1 MTNLDK
7 LLKEFKEARSAASKS
22 PWSILKD
29 KDGDAKRVF
38 ASDITGCDEDDETYS
53 HVGIIELPVEKY
65 GYGSAWASEPNGE
78 FICLAA
84 NNSDKLIRI
93 LEVMGVALKQ
103 ISENKKL
110 TIMNES
116 DDFMEGAHA
125 GYVRQAEEA
134 DEALQQAEKIAGD
147 L

>member
-1 MTNLDK
+1 MTNIDK

-53 HVGIIELPVEKY
+53 QVGIIELPVEKY

-84 NNSDKLIRI
+84 NKSDKLIKI
-93 LEVMGVALKQ
+93 IEVMRKRL
-103 ISENKKL
+103 ENIKEIQEHL
-110 TIMNES
+110 GGES
-116 DDFMEGAHA
+116 VLLDD
-125 GYVRQAEEA
+125 VN
-134 DEALQQAEKIAGD
+134 EALQQAEKIAGEV
-147 L
+147 

>member
-7 LLKEFKEARSAASKS
+7 LIADFKEARYKASFGEWVEQQRSLANHKDPYIFDRS
-22 PWSILKD
+22 TGALFQPIGGKFSFDSID
-29 KDGDAKRVF
+29 FV
-38 ASDITGCDEDDETYS
+38 
-53 HVGIIELPVEKY
+53 
-65 GYGSAWASEPNGE
+65 
-78 FICLAA
+78 CLAA

-134 DEALQQAEKIAGD
+134 DEALQQAEKIAGEV
-147 L
+147 

>member
-7 LLKEFKEARSAASKS
+7 LLTDFKEARSAATENWEHCGCRFSIVSAEYSKQEMVD
-22 PWSILKD
+22 IADFKICDLMTIEQAQNNKD
-29 KDGDAKRVF
+29 F
-38 ASDITGCDEDDETYS
+38 A
-53 HVGIIELPVEKY
+53 V
-65 GYGSAWASEPNGE
+65 
-78 FICLAA
+78 LAA
-84 NNSDKLIRI
+84 NKSDKLIRI

-134 DEALQQAEKIAGD
+134 DEALQQAEKIAGEK
-147 L
+147 